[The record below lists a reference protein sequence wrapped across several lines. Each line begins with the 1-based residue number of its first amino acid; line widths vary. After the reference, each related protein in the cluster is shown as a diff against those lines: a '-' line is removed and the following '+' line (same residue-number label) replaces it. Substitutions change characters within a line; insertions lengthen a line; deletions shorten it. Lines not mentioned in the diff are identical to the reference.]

1 MEAGL
6 PPWRQK
12 ALPGEPTQQ
21 DRLPLHGPA
30 PKANPSPISPSRCLW
45 ELQIKIKR
53 VPTDVPLHPCHR
65 QLRPRLEGG
74 YYFTQSRVP
83 REPVSCLERRGASRL
98 ESGPVRLTL
107 PPTCCV
113 TLASPSPSLGLFL
126 PIPENQRSSWVSQ
139 NELEKG
145 GWTVSDLCITSHCSM
160 IPGIQEGSGPASVA
174 R

>member
-1 MEAGL
+1 MPHRPPQTKARAVQVHCHGNKCTSENPAPLEENHSLRGRHGCELILGRRSESEPGSLGKQAGPL
-6 PPWRQK
+6 TLLNGGRPPSLRQK

-53 VPTDVPLHPCHR
+53 VPTDVPPHPCHR
-65 QLRPRLEGG
+65 QLRSRLEGG

-98 ESGPVRLTL
+98 ES
-107 PPTCCV
+107 
-113 TLASPSPSLGLFL
+113 
-126 PIPENQRSSWVSQ
+126 
-139 NELEKG
+139 
-145 GWTVSDLCITSHCSM
+145 
-160 IPGIQEGSGPASVA
+160 
-174 R
+174 